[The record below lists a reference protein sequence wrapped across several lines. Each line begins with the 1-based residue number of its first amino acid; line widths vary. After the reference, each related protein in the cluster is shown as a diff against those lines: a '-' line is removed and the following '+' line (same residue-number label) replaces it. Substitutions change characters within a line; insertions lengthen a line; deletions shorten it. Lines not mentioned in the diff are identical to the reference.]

1 MFTTQIN
8 VFMEDKAGRLAQ
20 ITQIL
25 GDSNINIRGFCV
37 ADSAEG
43 YGILRLIT
51 ADPEVTSTLLQ
62 KSGFSVSL
70 NKVICVDVPDK
81 PGGLAGVLRVFSQN
95 RINVEYMYSIVFNK
109 IVFSVSNTTLAIKAL
124 EENKIKVLSE
134 NEVHL
139 L

>member
-8 VFMEDKAGRLAQ
+8 VFMEDKAGRLAE
-20 ITQIL
+20 IAQIL
-25 GDSNINIRGFCV
+25 GEHDINIRGFCV

-51 ADPEVTSTLLQ
+51 PDSDTTSALLQ
-62 KSGFSVSL
+62 KRGLSVSL

-81 PGGLAGVLRVFSQN
+81 PGGLANVLNLFSQN
-95 RINVEYMYSIVFNK
+95 NINVEYMYSIVFNK
-109 IVFSVSNTTLAIKAL
+109 IVFSVSNPTLAVKSL
-124 EENKIKVLSE
+124 EENGVKVLSE

>member
-25 GDSNINIRGFCV
+25 GDNNINIRGFCV
-37 ADSAEG
+37 SDSAEG

-51 ADPEVTSTLLQ
+51 ADPEVTSALLQ

-81 PGGLAGVLRVFSQN
+81 PGGLASVLRVFSQN
-95 RINVEYMYSIVFNK
+95 GINVEYMYSIVFNK
-109 IVFSVSNTTLAIKAL
+109 IVFSVSNPTLAIKTL